1 MRFSYI
7 FITIRAAYYTGGFST
22 MKSIGLLLSLAIST
36 AFVSPAM
43 AQQFG
48 MDQNYNAGV
57 NQAMQGQAANSKADT
72 GNYGYQTQDNAWQD
86 MGYVQNQYAPMGN
99 FQAPIMRTNQGSI
112 STFRGN
118 QGGFLRGAMMSGQ
131 SLPVVQQG
139 LQALSG
145 GYTGP
150 ACGIAGSGGFHGAGG
165 GSFQYPALPPTST
178 TTVDLN
184 TAF

>member
-1 MRFSYI
+1 
-7 FITIRAAYYTGGFST
+7 
-22 MKSIGLLLSLAIST
+22 MKSIGLLLSLAISS

-48 MDQNYNAGV
+48 MDQQYNAGM
-57 NQAMQGQAANSKADT
+57 NQAAQGPANNSKADT
-72 GNYGYQTQDNAWQD
+72 GNFGYTTQDNAWQD

-112 STFRGN
+112 STFKGTMGN
-118 QGGFLRGAMMSGQ
+118 FLKGSMMSGQ

-150 ACGIAGSGGFHGAGG
+150 ACGQAGTGGFWNAGG
-165 GSFQYPALPPTST
+165 GSVLYPALPPTST
-178 TTVDLN
+178 STVDLN